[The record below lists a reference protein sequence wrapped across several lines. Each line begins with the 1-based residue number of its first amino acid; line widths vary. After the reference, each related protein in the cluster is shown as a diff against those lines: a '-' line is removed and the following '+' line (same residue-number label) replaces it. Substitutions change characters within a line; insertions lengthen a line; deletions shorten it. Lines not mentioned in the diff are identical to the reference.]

1 VEVSRKHGSFD
12 TRWPC
17 ARKDGSVA
25 LSATSPLSPA
35 EVAEELDWDEFSAR
49 YFDERSRHDSEA
61 RSAYAAYK
69 HGREWRTKPVRLSLV
84 PPEPVPATEELG
96 PEETGTRRLLAAV
109 AAVEPRRAQGP
120 FPTDQM

>member
-17 ARKDGSVA
+17 ARKESSGA
-25 LSATSPLSPA
+25 LSTTPLLSAA
-35 EVAEELDWDEFSAR
+35 EVAEELDWDAFSTR
-49 YFDERSRHDSEA
+49 YFHERSRHDSEA

-69 HGREWRTKPVRLSLV
+69 YGREWRTKPARLTLV
-84 PPEPVPATEELG
+84 PPEPVSATGELG

-109 AAVEPRRAQGP
+109 AAVDASPA
-120 FPTDQM
+120 DQT